1 MGAPVIVAYTRT
13 AVADA
18 RRGALANT
26 SIYDLGKAVVTESL
40 KRSGVAAEDIE
51 DLVMGEVLHGGGRRA
66 GQNAVELGLTG
77 GPRPSHL
84 RARVSGRPGGQPA
97 SAAPQSRQT

>member
-26 SIYDLGKAVVTESL
+26 SVYDLGKAVITESL

-51 DLVMGEVLHGGGRRA
+51 DLVMGEVLHGGGALARPIAVQPGPTHVPALAHMRA
-66 GQNAVELGLTG
+66 GAPRLHAVHT
-77 GPRPSHL
+77 P
-84 RARVSGRPGGQPA
+84 PA
-97 SAAPQSRQT
+97 VPQSGTT